1 MRKSA
6 SWMTIW
12 DDRILEYIEEEG
24 SGSPKELADSGYFD
38 VSKGQISRRLRKLA
52 EKGFLVP
59 LANGVYLISDKGEA
73 YLNEE
78 LDASELEEEEGGN
91 GDSATA

>member
-1 MRKSA
+1 
-6 SWMTIW
+6 MTIW
-12 DDRILEYIEEEG
+12 DDRILEFIEEEG
-24 SGSPKELADSGYFD
+24 SASPKELEDSGYFD
-38 VSKGQISRRLRKLA
+38 VTKPHLSKRMNRLA

-78 LDASELEEEEGGN
+78 LDASKLDEN
-91 GDSATA
+91 DSNDESAKA

>member
-1 MRKSA
+1 MRKSG

-12 DDRILEYIEEEG
+12 DDRILEFIEEEG
-24 SGSPKELADSGYFD
+24 SASPKELEDSGYFD
-38 VSKGQISRRLRKLA
+38 VTKAHLSKRMNRLA
-52 EKGFLVP
+52 EKDFLVP

-78 LDASELEEEEGGN
+78 LDASKLDDDSGN
-91 GDSATA
+91 GQATEA

>member
-1 MRKSA
+1 MRKSG

-24 SGSPKELADSGYFD
+24 SASPKQLEDSGYFD
-38 VSKGQISRRLRKLA
+38 VTKPHLSRRLRKLS
-52 EKGFLVP
+52 EKGFLKD
-59 LANGVYLISDKGEA
+59 LGNGVYIMAGRGEA

-78 LDASELEEEEGGN
+78 LDASDLEEN
-91 GDSATA
+91 GDGDSSAMA